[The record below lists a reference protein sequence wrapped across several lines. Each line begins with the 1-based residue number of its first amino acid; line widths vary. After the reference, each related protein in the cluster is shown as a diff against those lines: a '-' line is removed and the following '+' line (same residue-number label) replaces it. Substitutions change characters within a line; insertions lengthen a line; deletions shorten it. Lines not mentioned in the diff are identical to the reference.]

1 VGELLLF
8 ALFLPIATGLTS
20 MFQGTRTALKI
31 VNLTGSLLISS
42 SLAAIIYKIIV
53 SGAFSY
59 KMLYV
64 DHLSAVLLSILA
76 ILTLTSMLFSL
87 SYMEKELANG
97 HITFN
102 MLRRYYGLLNVL
114 VFTLISVLVVGNLG
128 LMWVAVEAT
137 TLASAFLVAFY
148 FNHSAL
154 EAAWKY
160 IMVCTV
166 GICLALLGTTLLYYA
181 QVSVVGSD
189 FQALNWLEL
198 TKMSAELD
206 PTIVKLAFVFIL
218 IGYGTKTGLAPMH
231 TWLPD
236 AHSQAPS
243 PISALLSGVV
253 LSCAAYA
260 ILRNLI
266 IVQAVINHEFLHY
279 LLIGF
284 GVLSI
289 AIALPFIL
297 VQHDLKRLLAYSSVE
312 HMGIVML
319 GIGIGTTW
327 SIYGA
332 LLHMLNHAI
341 TKSALFYM
349 AGVITQEYQTKNI
362 ARIRGLV
369 STMPVVGTLFIIG
382 ILAITGTPPFS
393 IFISKFIIIGAAFS
407 SGRVL
412 LGLGVLLLMAGI
424 FAGMMYYCLTMAF
437 GTKPK
442 YRAAT
447 VSIGT
452 PALLAIF
459 ISVGLMI
466 VTGVYIP
473 NWLSDMLTMAT
484 GIVIGGS
491 FHGI

>member
-1 VGELLLF
+1 MGELLLF
-8 ALFLPIATGLTS
+8 ALFMPIATGLAS
-20 MFQGTRTALKI
+20 MFQTTTVAIKI
-31 VNLTGSLLISS
+31 VNLTGSILISS
-42 SLAAIIYKIIV
+42 SLATIVYKITV
-53 SGAFSY
+53 DGAFSY
-59 KMLYV
+59 QMLYV
-64 DHLSAVLLSILA
+64 DGLSAVLLSILA
-76 ILTLTSMLFSL
+76 VLTCTSMLFSL
-87 SYMEKELANG
+87 SYMEKDLAHG
-97 HITFN
+97 HITFT
-102 MLRRYYGLLNVL
+102 MLRRYYGLFNVL
-114 VFTLISVLVVGNLG
+114 IFTMISVLIVGNLG

-198 TKMSAELD
+198 KKISRSLD

-218 IGYGTKTGLAPMH
+218 VGYGTKVGLAPMH

-236 AHSQAPS
+236 AHSQAPA

-266 IVQAVINHEFLHY
+266 VVQAVINPEFLQY

-284 GVLSI
+284 GVFSI
-289 AIALPFIL
+289 AIAIPFIL

-312 HMGIVML
+312 HMGIIIL
-319 GIGIGTTW
+319 GIGIGTPL

-332 LLHMLNHAI
+332 LLHMMNHAI
-341 TKSALFYM
+341 AKSALFYM

-369 STMPVVGTLFIIG
+369 STMPLVGTMFIIG
-382 ILAITGTPPFS
+382 ILAITGTPPFGV
-393 IFISKFIIIGAAFS
+393 FISKFIIIGATFA

-412 LGLGVLLLMAGI
+412 LGAGVLLLLGAI
-424 FAGMMYYCLTMAF
+424 FAGMMYYCLAMAF
-437 GTKPK
+437 GPKPK
-442 YRAAT
+442 YRASS
-447 VSIGT
+447 VSIGK
-452 PALLAIF
+452 PALMAMVL
-459 ISVGLMI
+459 SVGLIIM
-466 VTGVYIP
+466 TGLYVP
-473 NWLSDMLTMAT
+473 TWLNNMLSMAT
-484 GIVIGGS
+484 TIVMGG
-491 FHGI
+491 